1 MFSDREDAARRL
13 AQRLDAYRGQDSLI
27 LAIPRGAVPLGRILA
42 EELGGE
48 LDVVLTHKL
57 RAPGQPELAIGAVGE
72 DGALYLNPSV
82 VMSLGVG
89 SAYIEAERERQL
101 RALQE
106 RRERLGREP
115 PDPRG
120 RLVIVVDDGIATGAT
135 MRLAL
140 RGLRAKGPR
149 RLVAAV
155 PVGPPEA
162 VAELEGLADEVVC
175 LETPSYFGAISQFY
189 ERFPQVSDEEV
200 AAILRGSK
208 QNLP

>member
-1 MFSDREDAARRL
+1 VFSDREDAARRL

>member
-1 MFSDREDAARRL
+1 VFSDREDAARRL
-13 AQRLDAYRGQDSLI
+13 AQRLDAYRGQDPLI

-82 VMSLGVG
+82 VVSLSIG